1 MSSSGATPAAPPIA
15 FQRPVARSRDQVAA
29 SESVAF
35 PELVWAHYLRQRELH
50 EQHELHGPAEAEF
63 RAQLERFTEEQGTI
77 INAYWCVHE
86 ASAVAI
92 TEQPGAKVLGL
103 WRRRPNIRFHAATD
117 WATRDTPEIS
127 HALHTCETLGIR
139 VSEVLSGTSERI
151 AMQWILSIGGYLLS
165 VVDGHERKVNRQ
177 ETTKAANRARAE
189 LAQVESYY
197 DRAGEKTGRL
207 VYFWGMLIGILVLAL
222 LALPGAVLYD
232 IFGTHSLTDEAPKTF
247 FVCLGMGAVGAIVSV
262 MMRMAA
268 KNSAGFIDYE
278 VGRPSLRR
286 VGSFRPI
293 IGAVFGVVV
302 YFALKSGIIQLST
315 GDGPPSIYFYA
326 TFAFL
331 AGFSERKAMVLL
343 GGAEKMLGGASDP
356 AQDDAAKPSTRRKAS
371 NGQAA
376 GGTA

>member
-1 MSSSGATPAAPPIA
+1 MSSSGVTPAAPPIA
-15 FQRPVARSRDQVAA
+15 FQRPVVQPRDQVAA

-50 EQHELHGPAEAEF
+50 EEHQLHGPAEEEF
-63 RAQLERFTEEQGTI
+63 RVQLERFVDEQGTI
-77 INAYWCVHE
+77 VNAYWCVNE

-92 TEQPGAKVLGL
+92 TEKPGAKVLGR

-165 VVDGHERKVNRQ
+165 VVDGRERKVNRQ

-207 VYFWGMLIGILVLAL
+207 VYFWGMLIGIVVLAL
-222 LALPGAVLYD
+222 LAIPGAVLYD
-232 IFGTHSLTDEAPKTF
+232 VFGTHSLTDEAPKTF
-247 FVCLGMGAVGAIVSV
+247 FVCYGMGAVGAIVSV
-262 MMRMAA
+262 MTRMAA
-268 KNSAGFIDYE
+268 KSGSGFIDYE

-302 YFALKSGIIQLST
+302 YLALKSGIIQLTT
-315 GDGPPSIYFYA
+315 GTQPPSIYFYA

-331 AGFSERKAMVLL
+331 AGFSERRAMVLL
-343 GGAEKMLGGASDP
+343 GGAEKMLGGSDQP
-356 AQDDAAKPSTRRKAS
+356 DEDSKPTRRRRAE
-371 NGQAA
+371 NGHAA

>member
-15 FQRPVARSRDQVAA
+15 FQRPVAQARDQVAA

-50 EQHELHGPAEAEF
+50 DEHQLHGPAEEEF
-63 RAQLERFTEEQGTI
+63 RGQLERFVEEQGTI
-77 INAYWCVHE
+77 INAYWCVNE

-92 TEQPGAKVLGL
+92 TEKPGTKVLGL

-207 VYFWGMLIGILVLAL
+207 VYFWGMLIGIVVLAL
-222 LALPGAVLYD
+222 LAIPGAALYA
-232 IFGTHSLTDEAPKTF
+232 IFGSHSLTDEAPKTF
-247 FVCLGMGAVGAIVSV
+247 FVCYGMGAVGAIVSV

-315 GDGPPSIYFYA
+315 GNGPPSIYFYA

-343 GGAEKMLGGASDP
+343 GGAEKMLGGSSDP
-356 AQDDAAKPSTRRKAS
+356 AQDDAPKPTTRRKAS

-376 GGTA
+376 GGTT